1 MIATATR
8 KWVAGTLVLCLLI
21 AVAAWFLAISPKR
34 AEAAELEQQ
43 TAAAQASNQQLA
55 ARIEQLKLQFAE
67 LPQYQAELAAI
78 KQAMPEDPALPTLV
92 RDLDAMAER
101 TDVTLMSLAPGQPAA
116 VAQPAPAQ
124 PAAPAEGGAAEG
136 DSGESTEA
144 EEGSDGAADAAAPAA
159 GAATAAPV
167 GAGLVLVGIP
177 VNIVTVGDF
186 FKTEMFLKELQADMP
201 RAFLVQNLTVQT
213 EKEAEASGGRPATTN
228 GDVTL
233 TLTGSVF
240 VLKQAE
246 AAPAPVTPTTT
257 TP

>member
-1 MIATATR
+1 MTASRTR
-8 KWVAGTLVLCLLI
+8 MWVAGTVVVCLLL

-43 TAAAQASNQQLA
+43 TADTQASNQQLA

-92 RDLDAMAER
+92 RDLDAMATR
-101 TDVTLMSLAPGQPAA
+101 TGVTLMSLAPGQPAA
-116 VAQPAPAQ
+116 VADPAAAAAAAPAP
-124 PAAPAEGGAAEG
+124 APAEGEATEGSAPAEG
-136 DSGESTEA
+136 EA
-144 EEGSDGAADAAAPAA
+144 AADPATTPAA
-159 GAATAAPV
+159 GAAASTPV
-167 GAGLVLVGIP
+167 GAGLVLVSVP
-177 VNIVTVGDF
+177 VNLVTVGDF
-186 FKTEMFLKELQADMP
+186 FKAEMFLKELQADMP

-213 EKEAEASGGRPATTN
+213 EKDAEASGGKPATKN
-228 GDVTL
+228 GDVTM
-233 TLTGSVF
+233 TITGSVF

-246 AAPAPVTPTTT
+246 TASTPATPTTP